1 MHALPSTLTSK
12 VRDYV
17 VSREALSEQGF
28 TLGGNWDY
36 DHGSFDC
43 ALDDANKVWLRL
55 PFDVTVGNLDG
66 ESDDNDTEIR
76 FGQPYVLKHVYNE
89 GLDREAQPAVMG
101 AVLNQF
107 SDPLDPD
114 DKIESEWI
122 EKAER
127 KLREAEAI
135 YPG

>member
-1 MHALPSTLTSK
+1 MHALPSALTSK

-43 ALDDANKVWLRL
+43 ALDEANKVWLRL

-89 GLDREAQPAVMG
+89 GLDREAQPGVMG